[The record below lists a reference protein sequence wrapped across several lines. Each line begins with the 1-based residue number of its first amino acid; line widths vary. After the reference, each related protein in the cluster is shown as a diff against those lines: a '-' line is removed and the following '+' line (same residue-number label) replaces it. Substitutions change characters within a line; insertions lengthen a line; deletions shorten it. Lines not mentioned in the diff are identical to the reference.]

1 MKALLLKQPW
11 ATLVASG
18 IVDVLQFA
26 KGTDYRGRVLL
37 YAKRTRLSTKEI
49 DATPIEWI
57 DTIENH
63 VSFGNLENH
72 DVTSAFIGFADLVDV
87 TKEHVDSIWAK
98 GGKDSFRWVFANAHI
113 FDHAYPV
120 DIKSSALLV
129 DTPELDDASLP
140 SSHEVEL
147 KYPFFEGN
155 ELVVPVEDDL
165 ECRRLMYLG
174 NGNRF
179 FDLCYSDERLQKLL
193 MGESMRKKHSFCKSI
208 RLVSPIR
215 TLRFKV
221 VASGLTFDLDG
232 EVKPIVSKE
241 DAKSEFKLFS
251 FELGDMID
259 MIPPKTIAH
268 VLQRCDVDKL
278 FADGLTPHTLYQIYP
293 PTRLHELRLIKAS
306 EGGLGDRSYIALA
319 WKDGEVICKD
329 DEDIF
334 WQKLAI
340 WGGIDGVWQVFLL
353 KYFWHYLPL
362 WWHANY
368 DRREYVY
375 SIKDLEKVITQERK
389 GEPIENFDAS
399 RYDVTPRIKCRG
411 GSKYVVSACY
421 WTEFGGLI
429 RCELPIELIGHDNG
443 RYFTSKFGKEKETVL
458 FPYEC
463 GICY

>member
-1 MKALLLKQPW
+1 MKALVLKQPW

-18 IVDVLQFA
+18 IVDVIQFP

-37 YAKRTRLSTKEI
+37 YAKRTSLSTKEI

-63 VSFGNLENH
+63 ASFGNLEGF
-72 DVTSAFIGFADLVDV
+72 DITSAFIGFADLVDV

-98 GGKDSFRWVFANAHI
+98 GGKDNFRWVFANAQI

-120 DIKSSALLV
+120 EIKSNAVLV
-129 DTPELDDASLP
+129 DTQELDGVSLP

-147 KYPFFEGN
+147 KYPFIEGN

-165 ECRRLMYLG
+165 VCRRLMHLG
-174 NGNRF
+174 YENRF

-215 TLRFKV
+215 TVRFKV
-221 VASGLTFDLDG
+221 VASGLAFDLDG
-232 EVKPIVSKE
+232 VVKPIVSKE
-241 DAKSEFKLFS
+241 DAKSEFKLFA
-251 FELGDMID
+251 FELREMID
-259 MIPPKTIAH
+259 MIPPKTVAH
-268 VLQRCDVDKL
+268 VLQRCDVDGL
-278 FADGLTPHTLYQIYP
+278 FADGINRNALYGIALP
-293 PTRLHELRLIKAS
+293 RGRKLKLIKAE
-306 EGGLGDRSYIALA
+306 EGGLGDRSYIAIA
-319 WKDGEVICKD
+319 WEDGRVICKD

-334 WQKLAI
+334 WQTIAI
-340 WGGIDGVWQVFLL
+340 HHLDGIWHAFLL
-353 KYFWHYLPL
+353 RYFWTYLPL

-375 SIKDLEKVITQERK
+375 STKDLQKVIAQERM
-389 GEPIENFDAS
+389 GEPIENFDPS
-399 RYDVTPRIKCRG
+399 LYDVTPRIKRKG
-411 GSKYVVSACY
+411 ENKYIVSACY
-421 WTEFGGLI
+421 WSEFGGLI
-429 RCELPIELIGHDNG
+429 RCELPIELTGQWVESSFD
-443 RYFTSKFGKEKETVL
+443 RLKFGKEKETVL

>member
-1 MKALLLKQPW
+1 MKALVLKQPW

-18 IVDVLQFA
+18 VVDVLQFA

-87 TKEHVDSIWAK
+87 TKEHVGSIWAK

-129 DTPELDDASLP
+129 DTPELDGASLP

-165 ECRRLMYLG
+165 ECRHLLKHYG
-174 NGNRF
+174 YADNF
-179 FDLCYSDERLQKLL
+179 FDLYYSDERLQKLL
-193 MGESMRKKHSFCKSI
+193 MGEFKRKKQSFCKTI
-208 RLVSPIR
+208 RLVTPVR
-215 TLRFKV
+215 TVRFKV

-232 EVKPIVSKE
+232 VVKPIVTKE

-251 FELGDMID
+251 FELGDMVD
-259 MIPPKTIAH
+259 MVPPKADAH
-268 VLQRCDVDKL
+268 VLQRCNVDGL
-278 FADGLTPHTLYQIYP
+278 FADGITRNALYGIGLP
-293 PTRLHELRLIKAS
+293 RGRELRLIKAV
-306 EGGLGDRSYIALA
+306 EGGLGDRSYVAIA
-319 WKDGEVICKD
+319 WKGGRVICRD

-334 WQKLAI
+334 WQTLSI
-340 WGGIDGVWQVFLL
+340 DSIDGIWHAFLL
-353 KYFWHYLPL
+353 RYFWTYLPL

-375 SIKDLEKVITQERK
+375 STKDLQKVVSQERS
-389 GEPIENFDAS
+389 GEPIENFDPS
-399 RYDVTPRIKCRG
+399 NYDVTPRIKCRG
-411 GSKYVVSACY
+411 GNKYVVSACY

-429 RCELPIELIGHDNG
+429 RCELPIELTDHWGNG
-443 RYFTSKFGKEKETVL
+443 LFNTLKFGKEKETVL